1 MSENEELSDEAF
13 WKGKLRKHWK
23 TLVVMIVAVICV
35 FVGAL
40 LVLIWFIETSPIG
53 YQGAATFDQWKLDWV
68 VGFIILIIL
77 WDLLFVGVPSVL
89 FFGVGGYL
97 WWRRLPE
104 EEKQEF
110 KDREKKSKKRKAQT
124 WGGGGGFNFFMFIA
138 YCIYIA
144 VDGNYNTQFGDRS
157 YTYWIASWFLTF
169 MWILII
175 FGIPIGIILLIVY
188 LTKWRK
194 KSE

>member
-1 MSENEELSDEAF
+1 MSENEEISDEAF
-13 WKGKLRKHWK
+13 WKGKLRKHK
-23 TLVVMIVAVICV
+23 KALLVMIIAGICV

-40 LVLIWFIETSPIG
+40 LVLIWFIETSPLG
-53 YQGAATFDQWKLDWV
+53 GQGKWTFNEWTLNYV
-68 VGFIILIIL
+68 VGFYILIIL
-77 WDLLFVGVPSVL
+77 WELLFVGVPSGL
-89 FFGVGGYL
+89 FFGLGGYL

-110 KDREKKSKKRKAQT
+110 KDREKKSKKQKAET
-124 WGGGGGFNFFMFIA
+124 WGGGGGFGFFMFIA

-144 VDGNYNTQFGDRS
+144 VDGNYNAQFGSRS
-157 YTYWIASWFLTF
+157 YTYWVASWFLTF

-194 KSE
+194 K